1 MGIGVSN
8 WKLAKAVAQRGQL
21 GVVSGTAL
29 DSVLARR
36 LQLGDKSGDMRRAL
50 SNFPW
55 PEMAGRILDRYFIP
69 EGKLP
74 GVPFRLNPM
83 VDLTMK
89 RPAAELIIVSNF
101 VEIFLAKEG
110 HDGMVGI
117 NYLEKV
123 QRPTL
128 PSLLGAM
135 LAGVD
140 AVLMGA
146 GIPLAI
152 PGILDGL
159 SKWEEVSFKLSV
171 VENPEVRSRTQVFN
185 PAAFVEGSQP
195 ALKRPLFFAIISSET
210 LAKTFVRRASGMTDG
225 FIVENYTAGGHNA
238 PPRRD
243 RTSSSGAEEYGPKD
257 IPDLAAIAALD
268 RPFWLAGSYASPVR
282 LQEAFDVGA
291 TGVQLGSIFA
301 LSEESGIESSIK
313 RKLVDAYI
321 EDTLEIRTDFV
332 ASPTGFPFKVAVLD
346 GTMGDSGNFEER
358 PRICDLGYLRD
369 MLVSPDGSVSYR
381 CAAEPVDDFVR
392 KGGTPEAADRRMCLC
407 NGLMATI
414 GLGQVRENG
423 PESPIVTAGDDFSF
437 LDRVLSN
444 GRRHYNAA
452 DVLEYMLGTDGRRP
466 TSP

>member
-1 MGIGVSN
+1 
-8 WKLAKAVAQRGQL
+8 
-21 GVVSGTAL
+21 
-29 DSVLARR
+29 
-36 LQLGDKSGDMRRAL
+36 
-50 SNFPW
+50 
-55 PEMAGRILDRYFIP
+55 
-69 EGKLP
+69 
-74 GVPFRLNPM
+74 
-83 VDLTMK
+83 
-89 RPAAELIIVSNF
+89 
-101 VEIFLAKEG
+101 
-110 HDGMVGI
+110 
-117 NYLEKV
+117 
-123 QRPTL
+123 
-128 PSLLGAM
+128 
-135 LAGVD
+135 
-140 AVLMGA
+140 
-146 GIPLAI
+146 
-152 PGILDGL
+152 
-159 SKWEEVSFKLSV
+159 
-171 VENPEVRSRTQVFN
+171 
-185 PAAFVEGSQP
+185 
-195 ALKRPLFFAIISSET
+195 
-210 LAKTFVRRASGMTDG
+210 
-225 FIVENYTAGGHNA
+225 
-238 PPRRD
+238 
-243 RTSSSGAEEYGPKD
+243 
-257 IPDLAAIAALD
+257 
-268 RPFWLAGSYASPVR
+268 VR